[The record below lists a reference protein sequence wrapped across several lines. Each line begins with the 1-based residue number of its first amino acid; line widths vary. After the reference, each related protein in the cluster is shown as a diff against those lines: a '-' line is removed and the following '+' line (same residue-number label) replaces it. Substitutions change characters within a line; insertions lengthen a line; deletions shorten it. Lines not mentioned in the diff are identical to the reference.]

1 MKKLIL
7 AAAAAAF
14 LIPAIPG
21 AVSTA
26 SAQDV
31 TVRLNSDNGYR
42 HDNGHHYGWRHRHA
56 YRSYASSGCR
66 TITTRTRHHGR
77 LIIKK
82 VRRCY

>member
-14 LIPAIPG
+14 LLPAIPG
-21 AVSTA
+21 GVSTA

-31 TVRLNSDNGYR
+31 NVRLST
-42 HDNGHHYGWRHRHA
+42 DNGHHYGWRNRHHA

-66 TITTRTRHHGR
+66 TVTTRTRHNGR
-77 LIIKK
+77 VIIKK

>member
-21 AVSTA
+21 VVSTA

-31 TVRLNSDNGYR
+31 TVRLNSDNG
-42 HDNGHHYGWRHRHA
+42 HHYGWRNNHA

-66 TITTRTRHHGR
+66 TVTTRTRHNGR
-77 LIIKK
+77 VIIKK

>member
-31 TVRLNSDNGYR
+31 TVRLNSDNG
-42 HDNGHHYGWRHRHA
+42 HHYGWRHNHA

-66 TITTRTRHHGR
+66 TVTTRTRHNGR
-77 LIIKK
+77 VIIKK